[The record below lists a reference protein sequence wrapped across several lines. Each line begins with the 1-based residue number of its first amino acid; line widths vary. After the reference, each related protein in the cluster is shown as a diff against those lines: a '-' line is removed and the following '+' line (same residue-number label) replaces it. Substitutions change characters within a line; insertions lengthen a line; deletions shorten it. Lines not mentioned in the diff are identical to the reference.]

1 MWTHASRSP
10 LQRMAVNSHRGA
22 KRNFFRNILNPPHH
36 LATSPTANLEEA
48 PVGAPPWGASPQVR
62 ALVTDA
68 NHLHL
73 RWSEAC
79 SLPAVAAPAVHF
91 QRSMRVATECDRWIV
106 RRSEVPRCMPWPSNT
121 GAPISMPR
129 NPVRDGPRASS
140 LLGPVPS
147 DLCRHRCSLV
157 AFPLP
162 RMHRAQRPSLYRRTP
177 RHRAHT
183 LRCTGHQYLPS
194 ASRSRPTVM

>member
-1 MWTHASRSP
+1 MCTHASRSP

-36 LATSPTANLEEA
+36 FATSPTANLEEG

-68 NHLHL
+68 NHLRF

-91 QRSMRVATECDRWIV
+91 QRPTRVATECDRWIV
-106 RRSEVPRCMPWPSNT
+106 GRSEVPRCVPWPSNT
-121 GAPISMPR
+121 GAPIAMPR
-129 NPVRDGPRASS
+129 NPVRDGVRAAS

-147 DLCRHRCSLV
+147 YLGRHRCSLV

-162 RMHRAQRPSLYRRTP
+162 RMHRAQWSSLYRRTS
-177 RHRAHT
+177 RYRAHT
-183 LRCTGHQYLPS
+183 LGCPCHQS
-194 ASRSRPTVM
+194 CCI